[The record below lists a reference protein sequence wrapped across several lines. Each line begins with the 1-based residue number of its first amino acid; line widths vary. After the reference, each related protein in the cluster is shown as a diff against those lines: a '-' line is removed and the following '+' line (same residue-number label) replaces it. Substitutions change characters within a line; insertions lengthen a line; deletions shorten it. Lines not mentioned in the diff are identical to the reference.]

1 MPAPPVPAPP
11 VPTLVPAP
19 PVLAPVVATPPVPAP
34 PVPTPFVT
42 PVAVVLGPLPV
53 ADVVMVELADP
64 VVVPAV
70 APPLPPVFLEGLLG
84 LSSEHAGLAAA
95 AASST
100 QPRADLNQ
108 VGDRMIA
115 PFANQGC
122 GVVAHSTTHV
132 N

>member
-1 MPAPPVPAPP
+1 
-11 VPTLVPAP
+11 
-19 PVLAPVVATPPVPAP
+19 
-34 PVPTPFVT
+34 VPTPLVT
-42 PVAVVLGPLPV
+42 PVPVVLGPLPV
-53 ADVVMVELADP
+53 LDVVVVEPADP

-70 APPLPPVFLEGLLG
+70 ALVAPPVPPVFLEGLLS

-95 AASST
+95 AASRNE
-100 QPRADLNQ
+100 PRAHLNQ

-122 GVVAHSTTHV
+122 GVVAHSTSHV